1 MTDYKNNLT
10 IFNQKIYK
18 EMSEESIKKNV
29 ITENEFDNN
38 YIKEKNEESITKN
51 NNKTEA
57 LKESPNKKKNISI
70 MNKKSNN
77 KKQNNSSYLDDGDL
91 IEFISGKNVKIGTK
105 NKETNNFI
113 IKLKKTAK
121 EVEKYNPNNID
132 NSCGICGI
140 KMMHQKETLKFKNS
154 KDFLTYLEYLFIC
167 KSDLI
172 IINEENISQNKKEVF
187 AYYRNYKFSSKKWKF
202 YTHKYLCK
210 SCLLQQ
216 INKPNCLKF
225 FMSIFYDSK
234 AKNVK
239 DNFTF
244 LVNKEKIKEKE
255 IAKNNVNTNSD
266 EKYSNTISID
276 EESDNKDIVININKA
291 EQLNDSFQ
299 NNQNEKETNSEN
311 TYSKINKTNKSNI
324 SNNDN
329 LGNLNLKTDNSN
341 NIISNNPS
349 NLFDFNL
356 NFPLNNLKNNF
367 FQEQKFKVLIDLQ
380 SFYYNIVNNLFD
392 NFYDF
397 IIYLHYINKINKSKR
412 QNDKLMNTFYLSIM
426 FHFKDK
432 IIDEI
437 KRLGIIQKMILQIYN
452 QSSISFKHFSNE
464 LIFKFQNMYNEFEE
478 NYTIFENNVKKFIET
493 INYYYNYLID

>member
-70 MNKKSNN
+70 MNKKTKNN
-77 KKQNNSSYLDDGDL
+77 KQNNSSYLDDGEL
-91 IEFISGKNVKIGTK
+91 IELISSRNVIIGPK

-121 EVEKYNPNNID
+121 EVEKFNQNNID

-140 KMMHQKETLKFKNS
+140 KMMYQKETLKFKNS

-167 KSDLI
+167 KPDLI
-172 IINEENISQNKKEVF
+172 NYNEENIYQNKKEVF

-210 SCLLQQ
+210 SCLLKQ
-216 INKPNCLKF
+216 INKPNCLKY
-225 FMSIFYDSK
+225 FMSIFYDIK
-234 AKNVK
+234 TKKVK

-244 LVNKEKIKEKE
+244 LVNKENTKEKE
-255 IAKNNVNTNSD
+255 TTKNNINTNSD
-266 EKYSNTISID
+266 EKCSNTISID
-276 EESDNKDIVININKA
+276 EESENKDIVININKA
-291 EQLNDSFQ
+291 DQLNDSFQ
-299 NNQNEKETNSEN
+299 NIQNQKETNSEN
-311 TYSKINKTNKSNI
+311 TYSKLNKTNNTNI
-324 SNNDN
+324 SHNDN
-329 LGNLNLKTDNSN
+329 LGNLNLNTDSSN
-341 NIISNNPS
+341 NLISNSHS
-349 NLFDFNL
+349 NILDFNL
-356 NFPLNNLKNNF
+356 NFPLNNNYFKEQNNR
-367 FQEQKFKVLIDLQ
+367 VLIDLQ
-380 SFYYNIVNNLFD
+380 NLYYVTVNNLFD

-397 IIYLHYINKINKSKR
+397 IVYLHYINKINKSKR
-412 QNDKLMNTFYLSIM
+412 QNDKLINTFYLSIM

-432 IIDEI
+432 IINEI
-437 KRLGIIQKMILQIYN
+437 KKIGIIQKLIFQIYN
-452 QSSISFKHFSNE
+452 KLSITFNHISNE
-464 LIFKFQNMYNEFEE
+464 FVLKFQNIYNEFEE
-478 NYTIFENNVKKFIET
+478 NFKMFENNIKKFIEN

>member
-1 MTDYKNNLT
+1 MTDYKNHLT
-10 IFNQKIYK
+10 IFNEKIHNKKLK
-18 EMSEESIKKNV
+18 EEIKN
-29 ITENEFDNN
+29 ENFIKEKEFDNK
-38 YIKEKNEESITKN
+38 YINGNDEESLSKN
-51 NNKTEA
+51 NNKNGS
-57 LKESPNKKKNISI
+57 LKQSLNKKNNISQ
-70 MNKKSNN
+70 MNKKTNN

-91 IEFISGKNVKIGTK
+91 IELISNGKVINGPKS
-105 NKETNNFI
+105 KETNNFI

-121 EVEKYNPNNID
+121 EVEKYKPNNID

-140 KMMHQKETLKFKNS
+140 KMMYQNETLKFKNS
-154 KDFLTYLEYLFIC
+154 KDFLTYLEYLFID
-167 KSDLI
+167 KYDLI
-172 IINEENISQNKKEVF
+172 NYNEENINKNKKEVF
-187 AYYRNYKFSSKKWKF
+187 AYKKNYKFSSKKWKF

-356 NFPLNNLKNNF
+356 NS
-367 FQEQKFKVLIDLQ
+367 Q
-380 SFYYNIVNNLFD
+380 
-392 NFYDF
+392 
-397 IIYLHYINKINKSKR
+397 
-412 QNDKLMNTFYLSIM
+412 LSI
-426 FHFKDK
+426 KS
-432 IIDEI
+432 
-437 KRLGIIQKMILQIYN
+437 LT
-452 QSSISFKHFSNE
+452 
-464 LIFKFQNMYNEFEE
+464 LINF
-478 NYTIFENNVKKFIET
+478 
-493 INYYYNYLID
+493 